1 MVSEALD
8 GNVDST
14 REVFLMAEQEIT
26 RFISGMNL
34 TCWHQ
39 LRWRAW
45 EESGSGGVLP
55 EDSLSAQPLGRVR
68 CWGLEGSG
76 NR

>member
-8 GNVDST
+8 GNIAST
-14 REVFLMAEQEIT
+14 REDFPMAEQEAT

-39 LRWRAW
+39 LRCRAW
-45 EESGSGGVLP
+45 EESGSGGAHP
-55 EDSLSAQPLGRVR
+55 RTAFQPSLWDVAGV
-68 CWGLEGSG
+68 GD
-76 NR
+76 